1 MSRPERQ
8 RNVSRRL
15 DRLSRWCVSTSILAL
30 ILVILVEGYQ
40 VLGTSWATRLAVV
53 VWLLSVFLSTIY
65 QAIQVRQA
73 VDRREC
79 FRSYAID
86 TGLLFVILG
95 LAMTG
100 LWSALAL
107 VVFVRQTLLL
117 ARLYLS
123 TPRGQAGLLAL
134 LAHPAKLLTVSFL
147 VLILLGT
154 LFLTFPRATDDGQ
167 GASLVDAA
175 FTATSAACVTGLA
188 VLNTNSDGRADPG
201 RQSFSSFGQ
210 LVILI
215 LIQVGGLGI
224 MTLSAAVVLFLGRQ
238 LGMRSQAVLQ
248 SVMEETSRRDL
259 ERSIRFIV
267 SMTFIVEAIG
277 AFVLFLRFWPMLNDA
292 KQAATYAVFTSV
304 SAYCNAGFSLWSDSL
319 SLLRGDYVVM
329 STVML
334 LITIGGLGFTVV
346 AALVQSENFRRAP
359 ALTWRRFSVH
369 VRIVLLM
376 SLGLVV
382 GGMVVFYFLEFHES
396 LDGLS
401 RSEKLI
407 ASLFQSVTAR
417 TAGFNTVDFSGLS
430 RVGIVA
436 MLLLMFVGGSP
447 GSTAG
452 GVKTTTVAVVFLGV
466 RSMLMGREDVE
477 VAGRSIPK
485 NVVYKSI
492 SILGIFVGMFV
503 IGFVGLLL
511 TEPGMPFE
519 ALLFETMSALATV
532 GLSLGIT
539 PDLSVASKL
548 LVTVLM
554 IVGRVGPL
562 TIAFAVGEAAKR
574 VALQYPEGKIM
585 VG

>member
-1 MSRPERQ
+1 M
-8 RNVSRRL
+8 
-15 DRLSRWCVSTSILAL
+15 
-30 ILVILVEGYQ
+30 
-40 VLGTSWATRLAVV
+40 
-53 VWLLSVFLSTIY
+53 
-65 QAIQVRQA
+65 
-73 VDRREC
+73 
-79 FRSYAID
+79 
-86 TGLLFVILG
+86 
-95 LAMTG
+95 
-100 LWSALAL
+100 
-107 VVFVRQTLLL
+107 
-117 ARLYLS
+117 
-123 TPRGQAGLLAL
+123 
-134 LAHPAKLLTVSFL
+134 
-147 VLILLGT
+147 
-154 LFLTFPRATDDGQ
+154 
-167 GASLVDAA
+167 AA

-188 VLNTNSDGRADPG
+188 VLNTNSDGRADPE

-319 SLLRGDYVVM
+319 SLFRGDYVVM

-346 AALVQSENFRRAP
+346 AALVHSENFRRAP

-401 RSEKLI
+401 RSEKLM

-485 NVVYKSI
+485 NIVYKSI

-532 GLSLGIT
+532 GISLGIT
-539 PDLSVASKL
+539 PELSVASKL

-562 TIAFAVGEAAKR
+562 TVAFAVGEAAKR